1 MDLFRVEAEE
11 EKQGEQ
17 KSAGTWL
24 IAAGSLFGAMS
35 LVPESYAVKSV
46 NVQLDTAWGPERVIG
61 WMPSRPVLNRSGGLP
76 C

>member
-17 KSAGTWL
+17 KSTGTWL

-46 NVQLDTAWGPERVIG
+46 NVQLDTAWG
-61 WMPSRPVLNRSGGLP
+61 LNGLSGGCRAGP
-76 C
+76 S